1 MREETLKALDFIKI
15 KEELSRFCVTE
26 GGKNIALSLEPY
38 KDFQTALNKLKE
50 TTEARSFYE
59 QYGTLPFMEF
69 LGAESLFER
78 INVLSLLTGEELLRV
93 ASVLE
98 TISEIKKFIASKKNE
113 FPLLS
118 QISSGLSSFKDLNNK
133 IKNTIEPDGTV
144 SEKAS
149 PLLGII
155 RREIHT
161 TYTRIQTILQHIIY
175 SKAYEGII
183 QDQIITKRNGR
194 YVIPIKQSGKNA
206 FPCVVQDESGSRLT
220 LFVEPLSVVDL
231 NNKLVDLVAK
241 EKEETQ
247 RIILELEEEIKKK
260 KDEIEKSLRIVY
272 ELDFIFAKAK
282 LSIHMEGAEP
292 QLTNAKKV
300 HIIQGRHPFIP
311 RDKVVPIDVSVGDD
325 YYMLII
331 TGPNTGGKT
340 VTLKTIGL
348 FTLMAESGLHIPAY
362 SASEIGFF
370 DEVFADIGDEQSI
383 QQSLSTFS
391 AHMKKI
397 IEILKE
403 ADENSLV
410 LIDEL
415 GAGTDPEE
423 GSALGFAVLKS
434 LYERRVVTVVST
446 HHSKLKEFPYEF
458 TFAKNASV
466 GFDVDTLKPTY
477 HLYIGIPGESH
488 AFVIAEKLGIPKN
501 VLEEAKKEL
510 SEEHITIEQYLSRI
524 SEDQKHITAS
534 RDEIEKYKREIEE
547 LKRVYE
553 DKLNAIDLRKKKEIK
568 KAYEQARKIVN
579 DTRNKMENLLKE
591 LSNEI
596 KSQKKIQQIK
606 TNIINEAQKTEE
618 KIEEETLPFENSEV
632 LKMEDVSEGDLV
644 FVKSFKRQ
652 GIIIQKDENR
662 NKVVIQMGS
671 IRATLSLKDISK
683 TEAKEL
689 TKKQN
694 PDDTQQKV
702 EIPDVQVPMKLDLH
716 GYTVEEAIDALDKYL
731 DSAYLVGL
739 PFVYIVHGKGS
750 GALRNAI
757 MEYLRKR
764 AHVAHFRT
772 GTMNE
777 GGLGVTIVYLK

>member
-1 MREETLKALDFIKI
+1 MHEDTLKALDFYKI
-15 KEELSRFCVTE
+15 REELARFCITN
-26 GGKNIALSLEPY
+26 GGKRIALSLVPFE
-38 KDFQTALNKLKE
+38 DFETAQKKLKE
-50 TTEARSFYE
+50 TTEAKLFYE
-59 QYGTLPFMEF
+59 EFGTLPFMEF
-69 LGAESLFER
+69 LGVESLFER
-78 INVLSLLTGEELLRV
+78 INVLSILSGEELLQV

-98 TISEIKKFIASKKNE
+98 TLSEIKKFISSKKSE
-113 FPLLS
+113 FPLLFN
-118 QISSGLSSFKDLNNK
+118 ISSGIISFKEITNK
-133 IKNTIEPDGTV
+133 IRDTIEPDGTV
-144 SEKAS
+144 SERAS

-175 SKAYEGII
+175 SKSYEGII

-206 FPCVVQDESGSRLT
+206 FPCVVQDESSSRLT
-220 LFVEPLSVVDL
+220 LFVEPLSVVNL

-247 RIILELEEEIKKK
+247 RIILELEEKIREKKEEIAKALS
-260 KDEIEKSLRIVY
+260 IIY
-272 ELDFIFAKAK
+272 NLDFIFAKAK
-282 LSIHMEGAEP
+282 YSLHTDSSEPRLS
-292 QLTNAKKV
+292 TAKKISIV
-300 HIIQGRHPFIP
+300 RGRHPFIP
-311 RDKVVPIDVSVGDD
+311 EEKVVPIDVSVGED

-362 SASEIGFF
+362 SDSEIGFF
-370 DEVFADIGDEQSI
+370 KEVFADIGDEQSI

-397 IEILKE
+397 IRILKE

-423 GSALGFAVLKS
+423 GSALGFAVLKA
-434 LYERRVVTVVST
+434 LYEKRAVTVVST
-446 HHSKLKEFPYEF
+446 HHSRLKEFPYEY

-466 GFDVDTLKPTY
+466 GFDTDTLKPTY
-477 HLYIGIPGESH
+477 HLYIGVPGESH
-488 AFVIAEKLGIPKN
+488 AFVIAEKLGIPQDI
-501 VLEEAKKEL
+501 LENARKEL
-510 SEEHITIEQYLSRI
+510 SEEHILAEQYLSKI

-534 RDEIEKYKREIEE
+534 RDEIEKYKQEIER
-547 LKRVYE
+547 LKKMYE
-553 DKLNAIDLRKKKEIK
+553 EKLSGIDIKKKKEIK
-568 KAYEQARKIVN
+568 KAYEQAKKIVAE
-579 DTRNKMENLLKE
+579 TKTKMDNMLKE

-596 KSQKKIQQIK
+596 KSQKKIQQIRANIEREVRK
-606 TNIINEAQKTEE
+606 TKE
-618 KIEEETLPFENSEV
+618 KIEEETLPFESNEV
-632 LKMEDVSEGDLV
+632 LKMEDISEGDLV

-652 GIIIQKDENR
+652 GIVIQKDEGR

-671 IRATLSLKDISK
+671 IRATLPLSDISK
-683 TEAKEL
+683 SEAKKIVGNEPVDSS
-689 TKKQN
+689 K
-694 PDDTQQKV
+694 QKV

-772 GTMNE
+772 GSMNE